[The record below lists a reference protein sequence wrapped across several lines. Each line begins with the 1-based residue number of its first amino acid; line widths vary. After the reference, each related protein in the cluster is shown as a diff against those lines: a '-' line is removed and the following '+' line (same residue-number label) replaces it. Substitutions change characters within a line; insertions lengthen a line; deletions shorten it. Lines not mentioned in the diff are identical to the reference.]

1 MVNNLHVKIIFTT
14 LLLFFH
20 TGITNAEMSKIGFVN
35 PVDLLDKA
43 PQTRAAK
50 EKVELEF
57 KVRDT
62 DLVNK
67 QKELRRQEEIL
78 KRDGS
83 TMSNEARKKL
93 EVDISKTR
101 RELQRD
107 LDDFRED
114 FSLARN
120 REMAKLQKYINEA
133 IVKLAKDE
141 EFDLI
146 VGDSVVYA
154 SERIDVTEKVL
165 KILRE
170 EFKKNVGK

>member
-1 MVNNLHVKIIFTT
+1 
-14 LLLFFH
+14 
-20 TGITNAEMSKIGFVN
+20 MSKIGFVN